1 MTGLQR
7 LISLLASLL
16 AAMLLLWGVLEVAAR
31 ISALLP

>member
-7 LISLLASLL
+7 LVSLLASLL
-16 AAMLLLWGVLEVAAR
+16 VAALLVWGLLEVAAR

>member
-16 AAMLLLWGVLEVAAR
+16 VAMLLLWGVLEVAAR